1 MLGSGK
7 CSVKLP
13 MQFQNATLCGTISVD
28 DHMKKKIFSRATDHW
43 ATHLVYADAVS
54 SRSNHLLPRVVVTS
68 WVVSRRASFLLLVE
82 GAESLQNDWNMS
94 VRHPLELEGLQG
106 DLLLR

>member
-13 MQFQNATLCGTISVD
+13 MQFQNATLCGIISVD
-28 DHMKKKIFSRATDHW
+28 DHMKKKFSRARDHW

-82 GAESLQNDWNMS
+82 GAESLLNDRNML
-94 VRHPLELEGLQG
+94 VRHPLEMEGLLG